1 MAGPIRTEVFAGM
14 PPAGEESA
22 ADTEAS
28 HEPKTTRIAKT
39 TPDAAPTAMASPLIW
54 ARFLAA

>member
-1 MAGPIRTEVFAGM
+1 M
-14 PPAGEESA
+14 PPTGEESA

-28 HEPKTTRIAKT
+28 HEPTATRTAKT
-39 TPDAAPTAMASPLIW
+39 TPDAAPTAMASPLIR